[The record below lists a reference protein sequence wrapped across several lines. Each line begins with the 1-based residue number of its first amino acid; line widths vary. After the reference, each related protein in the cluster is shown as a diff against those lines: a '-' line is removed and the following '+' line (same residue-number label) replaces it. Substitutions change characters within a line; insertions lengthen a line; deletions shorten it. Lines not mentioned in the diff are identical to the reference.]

1 MSLRLA
7 RSPVAPKITS
17 TQASPRGTPLLVTRT
32 TGVASMMADMC
43 ASLFAQQTVPI
54 GVNEGAVGVV
64 GALIGVRSEE
74 IALRLR
80 KVLRQ
85 AGAAIA
91 VEVSQRSGKCR
102 HRHSHFQRG
111 AYHAAPGGL
120 GRVDAAEKIV
130 VQHQISQ
137 LGLLVEGAHDV
148 IQKERANDAAA

>member
-1 MSLRLA
+1 MKPLGERLPAFFGEILGVLRGRRSLAHGGAIFLQWHIA
-7 RSPVAPKITS
+7 AAHAQNIEPVAQKAAGRQVIERRHELALGEIAGGAEDHQHAGLAARHAAAGDS
-17 TQASPRGTPLLVTRT
+17 HDRCGFNDGRHV
-32 TGVASMMADMC
+32 C

-91 VEVSQRSGKCR
+91 VEVSQ
-102 HRHSHFQRG
+102 
-111 AYHAAPGGL
+111 
-120 GRVDAAEKIV
+120 
-130 VQHQISQ
+130 
-137 LGLLVEGAHDV
+137 
-148 IQKERANDAAA
+148 